1 MTPMSEVRRSLDFLQ
16 GLYEISDDG
25 RLFSYRSNKY
35 LSPDRDRYGY
45 VYYVVSINNVRMTLK
60 AHRLVA
66 YAFIPNP
73 LNKPT
78 INHKNGVRSD
88 NRVENLEWA
97 TEKEQAADPL
107 TRENNRRIQAQ
118 TDYRAMGSLRNF
130 GRRRTAVYREESLLG
145 VYDSLKEAACVH
157 KKSYSKASECANGLR
172 GEVGGLKF
180 CFA

>member
-1 MTPMSEVRRSLDFLQ
+1 MSEVRCSLDFLQ

-25 RLFSYRSNKY
+25 RLFSCRSNKY

-97 TEKEQAADPL
+97 MDGHLVFQSWDA
-107 TRENNRRIQAQ
+107 
-118 TDYRAMGSLRNF
+118 
-130 GRRRTAVYREESLLG
+130 LG
-145 VYDSLKEAACVH
+145 LIFEMDDEGHLIVRYNEA
-157 KKSYSKASECANGLR
+157 
-172 GEVGGLKF
+172 
-180 CFA
+180 